1 MPSSNPLQM
10 VFNRNFIESC
20 NQWSTLLPSNR
31 NIRIVSC
38 KVVYH
43 FHSFNAAFR
52 MNQPNKSKHT
62 VIDGCLPKIY
72 YHFGYIFKQ
81 SVWICLHSHQEPE
94 RERTDDAKRV
104 EQKLHRRPSKTKARS
119 TFYQW
124 YFIVVSVWIITFRSF
139 VEWVRKRAS
148 KRIVYKLYCAN
159 KHKSCAL
166 FIPKYGLLRLCDCGC
181 RRQ

>member
-1 MPSSNPLQM
+1 MQNVESKFRHEHFKLIDFEVEKFKSVKLSIIPENFGTHNPEIHWNIKLILFSLVPSSNPLQM

-81 SVWICLHSHQEPE
+81 SVWICLHSHQERE
-94 RERTDDAKRV
+94 RERETPM
-104 EQKLHRRPSKTKARS
+104 Q
-119 TFYQW
+119 
-124 YFIVVSVWIITFRSF
+124 SV
-139 VEWVRKRAS
+139 
-148 KRIVYKLYCAN
+148 
-159 KHKSCAL
+159 
-166 FIPKYGLLRLCDCGC
+166 
-181 RRQ
+181 